1 MISAYRDLD
10 PRTYVTH
17 PLHREGRAWRET
29 NCYVDVWIE
38 ILHALDLDPVAAL
51 AFTLTADFEGD
62 QWTFYKYPLGDLWT
76 TYGVDTQ
83 ELSPWRGLL
92 DSTVEQVARGRLVL
106 LEIDAFYLPDTSA
119 TNYHHDH
126 LNKTTIG
133 VQAIDVAGRR
143 LRYFHNQGFWEL
155 EGEDF
160 VGALRVGEPPG
171 QSLLPFAEV
180 VKVDRIRRAS
190 PAELRALAVTQLR
203 AHLPR
208 RPAVNPF
215 LPFRARFQA
224 DLDWLRAEPTQFHG
238 YAFATLRQLGSC
250 FDLAAIFLR
259 WLQERGE
266 PDLEPAALALDSLSE
281 SAKVLQL
288 KLARFASNKKPF
300 DATEMLDT
308 MQASWASAMDLL
320 ITRYG

>member
-10 PRTYVTH
+10 PRTHVTH
-17 PLHREGRAWRET
+17 ALHREGRAWMET
-29 NCYVDVWIE
+29 NCYVDIWIE
-38 ILHALDLDPVAAL
+38 LLHALDLDPVAAL
-51 AFTLTADFEGD
+51 AFTLAADFEGD
-62 QWTFYKYPLGDLWT
+62 QWTFYKYQHGDLWA
-76 TYGVDTQ
+76 TYGADTQ
-83 ELSPWRGLL
+83 ELNPWRGLL
-92 DSTVEQVARGRLVL
+92 DSTVEQLTRGRMVL
-106 LEIDAFYLPDTSA
+106 LETDAFYLPDTAA
-119 TNYHHDH
+119 TNYHRDH

-133 VQAIDVAGRR
+133 IQAIDVAGRR

-155 EGEDF
+155 GGEDF

-171 QSLLPFAEV
+171 QSLLPFVEV
-180 VKVDRIRRAS
+180 VKLDRIHHAS
-190 PAELRALAVTQLR
+190 PAELRAHAVAQLR
-203 AHLPR
+203 AHLQR
-208 RPAVNPF
+208 RPAENPF
-215 LPFRARFQA
+215 LPYRRRFQQ
-224 DLDWLRAEPTQFHG
+224 DMDWLRAEPAQFHG

-266 PDLEPAALALDSLSE
+266 PDLEPAALALDGLSG

-308 MQASWASAMDLL
+308 MQASWASAMDYL
-320 ITRYG
+320 IARYG